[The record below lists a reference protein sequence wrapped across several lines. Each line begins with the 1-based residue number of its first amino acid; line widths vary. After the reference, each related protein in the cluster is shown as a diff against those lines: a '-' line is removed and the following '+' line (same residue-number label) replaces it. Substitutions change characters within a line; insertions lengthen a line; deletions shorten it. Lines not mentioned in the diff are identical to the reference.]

1 MDGRAAFRNNHFRMG
16 NIKVSPARRA
26 AFDILRRVEEEGA
39 YASVLLSAMPEGSL
53 SREDRSLAREI
64 TLGVLRWRGAL
75 DHFVEKYSR
84 RRVDRIDPP
93 VLLALRMGLY
103 QIRHLTRIPHSAA
116 VNESVNLVKLS
127 GKASASGMANAVLRS
142 ASRGMEDRAGAG
154 LSDPLERE
162 AAELA
167 HPQWMLERWQTMLGH
182 RETSA
187 LALAN
192 NEPPPATFRVNTLR
206 AGEGEALAALLSEGI
221 TAAPSGLIDGAFTVE
236 QGALSAST
244 RAVEDGLIYIQDEAS
259 QMVSRL
265 LDPKSG
271 ERVLDLCAAPG
282 SKSSHIAALTGGEAL
297 IAACDIHPHRLAT
310 LASTCRRLGAASV
323 APVALDATRNLPFH
337 ESAPPFDRVLIDAPC
352 SGTGTLRRNPEIKW
366 RLTPQDIE
374 RLADVQAELL
384 SRGARA
390 VAPGGRLVY
399 STCSVEPEENENVIT
414 RFIEN
419 GAPFRVVKPRAPE
432 AVITL
437 DKFVRTF
444 PHRHNTDGF
453 FAAVLERLCIDR
465 P

>member
-1 MDGRAAFRNNHFRMG
+1 MDDRAAFRNNHLRMS

-26 AFDILRRVEEEGA
+26 AFDILRKVEGEGA
-39 YASVLLSAMPEGSL
+39 YASVLLSAMPEGRL
-53 SREDRSLAREI
+53 SREDRSLAMEL

-75 DHFVEKYSR
+75 DYFIEKYSR
-84 RRVDRIDPP
+84 RRTDRIDPP
-93 VLLALRMGLY
+93 VLIALRMGLY

-142 ASRGMEDRAGAG
+142 ASRNMEDRAGAG
-154 LSDPLERE
+154 LSDPAERE
-162 AAELA
+162 AVELS
-167 HPQWMLERWQTMLGH
+167 HPQWILERWQTMLGH
-182 RETSA
+182 QETRA

-206 AGEGEALAALLSEGI
+206 ASEDEALAALLSEGI
-221 TAAPSGLIDGAFTVE
+221 TAVPSGLIEGAFTVE
-236 QGALSAST
+236 RGALSAST

-265 LDPKSG
+265 LDPRSG
-271 ERVLDLCAAPG
+271 DRVLDLCSAPG
-282 SKSSHIAALTGGEAL
+282 SKSSHIAALTKDEGI

-310 LASTCRRLGAASV
+310 LVSTCRRLGAASV
-323 APVALDATRNLPFH
+323 MPVALDATRDLPFR
-337 ESAPPFDRVLIDAPC
+337 ESAPRFDRVLIDAPC

-366 RLTPQDIE
+366 RLLPRDIE
-374 RLADVQAELL
+374 QLADVQAELL
-384 SRGARA
+384 ERGARA
-390 VAPGGRLVY
+390 LAPGGRLVY
-399 STCSVEPEENENVIT
+399 STCSIEIEENENVIT

-419 GAPFRVVKPRAPE
+419 GAPFRVVRPGAPE
-432 AVITL
+432 DLITL

-453 FAAVLERLCIDR
+453 FAAVLERT
-465 P
+465 